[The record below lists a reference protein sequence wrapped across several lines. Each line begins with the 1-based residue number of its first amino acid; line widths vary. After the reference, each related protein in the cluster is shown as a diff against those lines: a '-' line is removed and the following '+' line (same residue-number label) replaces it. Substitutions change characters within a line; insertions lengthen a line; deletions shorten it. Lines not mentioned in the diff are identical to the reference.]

1 MKEEK
6 EVKVEETVEEVKE
19 AVESVNEEAEEII
32 PISDEASVV
41 INGDDK
47 SINIS
52 EDVIASIAGLAA
64 QEVNGV
70 ASMSANGLGEVL
82 GRKPKGVKVQSGD
95 KDVII
100 DITLTTEYGAR
111 IPDVCW
117 EVQNRVKTRVETM
130 TGLSVASV
138 NVHVQGISIPKKK
151 QETAPS
157 ETPVK
162 DEKED

>member
-1 MKEEK
+1 MKDESEEI
-6 EVKVEETVEEVKE
+6 KVEEATDVENEVKE
-19 AVESVNEEAEEII
+19 GGEILS
-32 PISDEASVV
+32 ISDESSVV

-70 ASMSANGLGEVL
+70 ASMSASGLGEIL
-82 GRKPKGVKVQSGD
+82 GKKAKGVKVQSGD
-95 KDVII
+95 KDVVI

-130 TGLSVASV
+130 TGLSVATV

-151 QETAPS
+151 QETVQTEAPIK
-157 ETPVK
+157 E
-162 DEKED
+162 EKEN